1 MQSLVDAANAAG
13 NNDPQSVAEAMKAK
27 GPFKT
32 VLGDVSYDA
41 KGDPSLSPYVMFEW
55 RKGDDGKYNYFQ
67 KK

>member
-1 MQSLVDAANAAG
+1 
-13 NNDPQSVAEAMKAK
+13 MKAK